1 LCNSAEPNVKAVF
14 DKLIGGVEEL
24 RKRVESLETGK
35 HTGIVLFVFLIVSE
49 MMDMEQTYH
58 ELEMTFFDLR
68 KSLLSQTQE
77 IEALRTE
84 LKDERTK
91 KSELSVLLYVPSYR

>member
-1 LCNSAEPNVKAVF
+1 
-14 DKLIGGVEEL
+14 
-24 RKRVESLETGK
+24 
-35 HTGIVLFVFLIVSE
+35 
-49 MMDMEQTYH
+49 MEQTYH

>member
-1 LCNSAEPNVKAVF
+1 MNW
-14 DKLIGGVEEL
+14 
-24 RKRVESLETGK
+24 
-35 HTGIVLFVFLIVSE
+35 
-49 MMDMEQTYH
+49 
-58 ELEMTFFDLR
+58 TFFDLR